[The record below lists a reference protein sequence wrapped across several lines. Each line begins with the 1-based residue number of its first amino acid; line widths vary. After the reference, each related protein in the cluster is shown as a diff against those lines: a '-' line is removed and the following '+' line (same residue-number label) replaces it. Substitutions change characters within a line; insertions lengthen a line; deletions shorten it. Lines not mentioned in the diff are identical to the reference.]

1 MPAQGFAHREPV
13 GQAAA
18 SNMGRERGSPAAKP
32 PEHRAA
38 PLLHAQDNAG
48 IKIASIIAHSMVL
61 HASGLLPSALP
72 LPSVNAPRAMPTLGQ
87 WRQSNITLLLPALII
102 TLHHFISQSTLLNVT
117 QQSQN

>member
-18 SNMGRERGSPAAKP
+18 SNTGREQGSPAAKP
-32 PEHRAA
+32 LEHRAA

-48 IKIASIIAHSMVL
+48 IKIASIIAHSTVL
-61 HASGLLPSALP
+61 NTPELLLSALP
-72 LPSVNAPRAMPTLGQ
+72 LLSVDAPRAMPTLGQ
-87 WRQSNITLLLPALII
+87 WRQSNITLLLPALIVI
-102 TLHHFISQSTLLNVT
+102 LHHFICQSTLLNVT